1 VIIGAPCADVPIHAT
16 GWHPSE
22 AAAQRCQRYVA
33 KVHNIRSTSQ
43 QPIVLGAAPALCSFN
58 GMVECSECDPLQEN
72 LICECRRHRAAQVG
86 HPPEARDG
94 RDVQRC
100 VGRHDIGKP
109 GFRFDGTPAGTLNNQ
124 SEKQVAAQQD
134 GTHVALEAGVYSWVQ
149 EAARQSRDEH
159 GDAWRRCGLQG
170 RGALH
175 PSSNSESTRS
185 RGDVCDALIEA
196 ALPRWHCLFHPQL
209 LATPTTLSRLS
220 SSPPTSSTGPTRDC
234 SADTLASCAP
244 PCLLR
249 YGWRCISLTES
260 TWRSTQSRRRQSR
273 AVSGRGVIEHFAVRC
288 QIYLRPLDAIQA
300 WLQSATFTSSAT
312 IGSPL
317 WNQSVGAHFPRMR
330 YWWRVEPD
338 VAFSGS
344 WGSLLLRLAQPQ
356 GDEADVLLP
365 RVISYRTDPNFPHYF
380 KNLDVLEGLPR
391 SEWCKSLVA
400 IARYSMRF
408 MAHMT
413 ALWLRGT
420 LGYEELFLPT
430 QCVLLGHHGACRLK
444 SLHNVTRRSSLRA
457 FPASDTEAP
466 PIGRPEVFRYRPEV
480 QCDDVARAT
489 TRDTRELWHPLKRRE
504 CLLDVGS
511 PPPRSQVCPEKISSW

>member
-1 VIIGAPCADVPIHAT
+1 MAT
-16 GWHPSE
+16 FATLRLRYHTTMALPLPPS
-22 AAAQRCQRYVA
+22 A
-33 KVHNIRSTSQ
+33 
-43 QPIVLGAAPALCSFN
+43 
-58 GMVECSECDPLQEN
+58 
-72 LICECRRHRAAQVG
+72 
-86 HPPEARDG
+86 ARDADNVEQIVFFATHELD
-94 RDVQRC
+94 RTDTRL
-100 VGRHDIGKP
+100 
-109 GFRFDGTPAGTLNNQ
+109 FRR
-124 SEKQVAAQQD
+124 
-134 GTHVALEAGVYSWVQ
+134 YS
-149 EAARQSRDEH
+149 RQLR
-159 GDAWRRCGLQG
+159 
-170 RGALH
+170 
-175 PSSNSESTRS
+175 
-185 RGDVCDALIEA
+185 A
-196 ALPRWHCLFHPQL
+196 ALPVALWVALYQPDREHMEIDPVASAAVEGGVWAWGDRAL
-209 LATPTTLSRLS
+209 RLS
-220 SSPPTSSTGPTRDC
+220 MPNLSAAIGRHPGLAAERDVHFQRYYWFTA
-234 SADTLASCAP
+234 SLA
-244 PCLLR
+244 
-249 YGWRCISLTES
+249 
-260 TWRSTQSRRRQSR
+260 
-273 AVSGRGVIEHFAVRC
+273 
-288 QIYLRPLDAIQA
+288 
-300 WLQSATFTSSAT
+300 
-312 IGSPL
+312 L

-391 SEWCKSLVA
+391 NEWCKSLVA